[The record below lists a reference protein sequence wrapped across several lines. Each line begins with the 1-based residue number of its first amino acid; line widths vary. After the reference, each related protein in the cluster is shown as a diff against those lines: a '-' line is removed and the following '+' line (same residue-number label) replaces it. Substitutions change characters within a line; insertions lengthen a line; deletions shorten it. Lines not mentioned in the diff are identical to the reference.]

1 MRLGV
6 ARQGPSAP
14 VAAVAASGLPTER
27 WCMEGFLPRKGSAR
41 AGRLAELSV
50 EERTM
55 VLFESPHRLAATLAD
70 LLTVMG
76 GGRQVVVAR
85 EMTKLHEEFW
95 RGTLDEAVVFA
106 SRPVKGE
113 VVVVVAGSPPAAEAD
128 DDRIRVVL
136 AEALSAGAS
145 TRDAADEAARRLGVS
160 RRRAYRLALE

>member
-1 MRLGV
+1 
-6 ARQGPSAP
+6 
-14 VAAVAASGLPTER
+14 
-27 WCMEGFLPRKGSAR
+27 
-41 AGRLAELSV
+41 
-50 EERTM
+50 M

-70 LLTVMG
+70 LAAAMG
-76 GGRQVVVAR
+76 GGRHVVVAR

-95 RGTLDEAVVFA
+95 RGTLDEAVAFA
-106 SRPVKGE
+106 SAPVKGE
-113 VVVVVAGSPPAAEAD
+113 VVMVVAGSPPAAGAD

>member
-1 MRLGV
+1 
-6 ARQGPSAP
+6 

-50 EERTM
+50 EDRTM

-70 LLTVMG
+70 LATAMG
-76 GGRQVVVAR
+76 GDRQVVVAR

-95 RGTLDEAVVFA
+95 RGTLDEAAAFA
-106 SRPVKGE
+106 SAPVQGE
-113 VVVVVAGSPPAAEAD
+113 VVLVVAGSPPATGAN
-128 DDRIRVVL
+128 DDRIRAVL